1 MVIKMILKKD
11 IVLDSNPLLRQK
23 SKDVVLPLSDEDKKT
38 LDDMIEYLE
47 NSQDEEKALQY
58 DLQPGVGI
66 AAPQIGILKKM
77 FAVLT
82 YDEKGKL
89 HKYALV
95 NPKIISTSAS
105 KAYLNT
111 GEGCLSVQQVHQ
123 GYVKRY
129 NKIKISA
136 YDYVSNKD
144 VTLTLKGYVAIV
156 VQHEYDHLD
165 GILYYDRINKLNPF
179 KQEENDIIIE

>member
-1 MVIKMILKKD
+1 MILKKD
-11 IVLDSNPLLRQK
+11 IVLDSNPLLRKK
-23 SKDVVLPLSDEDKKT
+23 SEEVSLPLSDEDKKT
-38 LDDMIEYLE
+38 LDEMIEYLE
-47 NSQDEEKALQY
+47 NSQDEEKALKY

-82 YDEKGKL
+82 QDEKGVL

-95 NPKIISTSAS
+95 NPKIISTSAA
-105 KAYLNT
+105 KAYLT
-111 GEGCLSVQQVHQ
+111 SGEGCLSVQTGHQ

-129 NKIKISA
+129 NKIKIKA
-136 YDYVSNKD
+136 YDYVSGKD
-144 VTLTLKGYVAIV
+144 VTLSLKGYIAIV

-165 GILYYDRINKLNPF
+165 GILYYDRINKLYPF
-179 KQEENDIIIE
+179 KKEENEIEIE